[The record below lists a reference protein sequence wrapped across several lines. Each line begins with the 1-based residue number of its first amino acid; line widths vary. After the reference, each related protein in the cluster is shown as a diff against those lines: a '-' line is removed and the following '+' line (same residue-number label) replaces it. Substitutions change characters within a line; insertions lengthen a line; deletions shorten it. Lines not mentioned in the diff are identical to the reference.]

1 MSAEQS
7 EAIEL
12 VRSAAIPISIEID
25 VMVAALPAN
34 VDLTE
39 IAGDLVAILAS
50 QTDHPE
56 FIAIFTEALAA
67 RQALTELGVKF

>member
-1 MSAEQS
+1 MGPET
-7 EAIEL
+7 IDT
-12 VRSAAIPISIEID
+12 VRTAAAKISFEID
-25 VMVAALPAN
+25 AMLMALPAD

-39 IAGDLVAILAS
+39 IAGDLVAILAL